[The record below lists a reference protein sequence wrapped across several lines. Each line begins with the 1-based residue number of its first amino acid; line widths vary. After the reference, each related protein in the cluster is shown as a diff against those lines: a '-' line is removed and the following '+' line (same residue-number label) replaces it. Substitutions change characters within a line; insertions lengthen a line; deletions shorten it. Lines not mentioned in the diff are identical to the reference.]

1 MEARIGDEDDASLT
15 HAFSNDDS
23 GALTKDFICVA
34 VHIVISDTLF
44 MVSATAIV
52 LLALLQPSQ
61 GYIVSP
67 TFVTKHPPK
76 FQRKLSLIHSSKDES
91 VSLAFDDQTATYA
104 AAESFNVTLTDPSN
118 FVQQRGE
125 STDGSS
131 FLSRSKIAIIV
142 ATGVLIALSQLPQM
156 TTFLTLAVTNYSRVL
171 HDYPLPT
178 KSLTAGALC
187 GVSDVIAQYRD
198 SSRKEFNFRRWI
210 RFAGKSHL

>member
-1 MEARIGDEDDASLT
+1 MAT
-15 HAFSNDDS
+15 
-23 GALTKDFICVA
+23 
-34 VHIVISDTLF
+34 HIVTIVSCCVLGRSTSF
-44 MVSATAIV
+44 MVSTITLV
-52 LLALLQPSQ
+52 LLALHNLLQPSQ

-67 TFVTKHPPK
+67 TFVTKPYPPK

-104 AAESFNVTLTDPSN
+104 AAESFNVTLTDPAN
-118 FVQQRGE
+118 FVQQSGE

-156 TTFLTLAVTNYSRVL
+156 TTFLTLAITNYSRVL

-198 SSRKEFNFRRWI
+198 SSRKEFNFSRWI
-210 RFAGKSHL
+210 RFAGKSTIM

>member
-1 MEARIGDEDDASLT
+1 
-15 HAFSNDDS
+15 
-23 GALTKDFICVA
+23 
-34 VHIVISDTLF
+34 
-44 MVSATAIV
+44 MVSATTALV

-61 GYIVSP
+61 AYIVSP

-91 VSLAFDDQTATYA
+91 VSLAFDDQTSTSTYA

-118 FVQQRGE
+118 FVQQSGE

-187 GVSDVIAQYRD
+187 GVSDMIAQYRD
-198 SSRKEFNFRRWI
+198 SSRKEFNFRRLY
-210 RFAGKSHL
+210 RFAGESHL

>member
-1 MEARIGDEDDASLT
+1 
-15 HAFSNDDS
+15 
-23 GALTKDFICVA
+23 
-34 VHIVISDTLF
+34 
-44 MVSATAIV
+44 MVSTITLV
-52 LLALLQPSQ
+52 LLALHNSLQQSQ

-118 FVQQRGE
+118 FVQQSGE

-156 TTFLTLAVTNYSRVL
+156 TTFLTLIITNYSRVL

-198 SSRKEFNFRRWI
+198 SSRSKFNLRRWI